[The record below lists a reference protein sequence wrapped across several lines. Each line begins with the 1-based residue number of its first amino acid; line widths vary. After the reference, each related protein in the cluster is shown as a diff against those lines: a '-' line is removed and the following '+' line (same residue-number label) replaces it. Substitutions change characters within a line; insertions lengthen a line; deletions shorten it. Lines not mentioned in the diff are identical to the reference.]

1 VTPAQTPTFAP
12 RRREGALGHGH
23 CPLEFH
29 SQEPDVRTPSTGN
42 AAPPEPSQKP
52 AETDTAQHARSE
64 TAANVAGRPA
74 PRLPHE
80 RDESSDSGVGAPN
93 DLMRR
98 AHDDAVSGRPGTDKG
113 EATDA
118 VYRRNLRDDTPGSER
133 D

>member
-1 VTPAQTPTFAP
+1 MSQLKSADYAP
-12 RRREGALGHGH
+12 
-23 CPLEFH
+23 
-29 SQEPDVRTPSTGN
+29 Q
-42 AAPPEPSQKP
+42 APPAVLTPVK
-52 AETDTAQHARSE
+52 
-64 TAANVAGRPA
+64 
-74 PRLPHE
+74 PHE